1 MHLLLSIP
9 FRTKINLHPRFVVR
23 RTARFVETLNKIS
36 EILKESN
43 KNFQIT
49 SLTQHD
55 ENLNGLYKSIDE
67 DIIPP
72 STLPLFSVVWPSSE
86 LEIIPVSCPPGINL
100 VKIQKATLSYF
111 DHTIAILEL
120 QLHLDELYNGINFAE
135 SLDHW
140 SFSLAT
146 EWMAKS
152 REASIAIEQGL
163 LNAET
168 KKHPICAPI
177 EADNA
182 YFDRHCSEEQSTQR
196 DLLWVSRVLYL
207 NSESS
212 DIDWLRYWAQDRL
225 DKENRVQI
233 GDFDATLRVGNS
245 VVFGRSNEVGETA
258 ISRALL
264 LCNRFYAIAH
274 VLSSNQRLVH
284 VRLLGEEVSAEKTKT
299 INDSIRSRLDL
310 VQHEYEDTMLGV
322 QGSRSL
328 AIQTYMSAWGF
339 EKLIST
345 AARRLD
351 SVDTLVQAAMQRR
364 SLRYT
369 RLVEATLTMIGG
381 LTLMDFAVNLLNF
394 SRTPGL
400 ATDSWFGLV
409 DLAQIISEDVL
420 LNLLL
425 IAIIFAAYKKL
436 RRR

>member
-1 MHLLLSIP
+1 MQLVLSIP
-9 FRTKINLHPRFVVR
+9 FRTKINLHPHFVVR
-23 RTARFVETLNKIS
+23 RTARFVETLNKVAETLNES
-36 EILKESN
+36 KKIL
-43 KNFQIT
+43 IT
-49 SLTQHD
+49 ALSQHD

-72 STLPLFSVVWPSSE
+72 STLPLFSVIWPPSE
-86 LEIIPVSCPPGINL
+86 LDIISINPPPGINV

-111 DHTIAILEL
+111 DHTVAILEL
-120 QLHLDELYNGINFAE
+120 QLHLDELNNGKIFAE
-135 SLDHW
+135 SLDYW

-168 KKHPICAPI
+168 TKHPICATI

-182 YFDRHCSEEQSTQR
+182 YYDRHYSEQQSTQR

-207 NSESS
+207 DSESS
-212 DIDWLRYWAQDRL
+212 DIDWLRYWTQDQL
-225 DKENRVQI
+225 DKEIRVQI
-233 GDFDATLRVGNS
+233 GDFDAALRVGNS
-245 VVFGRSNEVGETA
+245 VVFGRPNEVGETA

-299 INDSIRSRLDL
+299 INDAIRSRLDL
-310 VQHEYEDTMLGV
+310 IHHEYEDTMLGV

-328 AIQTYMSAWGF
+328 AIRTYMSAWGF

-345 AARRLD
+345 TARRLA
-351 SVDTLVQAAMQRR
+351 SVDSLVQAAMQRR

-381 LTLMDFAVNLLNF
+381 LTLLDFAVNLLNF
-394 SRTPGL
+394 ARTPGL

-409 DLAQIISEDVL
+409 DIAQIISEDVL
-420 LNLLL
+420 LNFLL